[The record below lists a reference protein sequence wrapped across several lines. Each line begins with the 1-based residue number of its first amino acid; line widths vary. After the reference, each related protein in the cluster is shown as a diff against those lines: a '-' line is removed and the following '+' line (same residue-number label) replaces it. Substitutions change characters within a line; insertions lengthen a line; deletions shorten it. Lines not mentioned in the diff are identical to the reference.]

1 MIEPD
6 KRKAVFALHTEG
18 MTQREISR
26 RLRISRNT
34 VRAIIVQDGRQP
46 DIVRK
51 DQKQIDPELLQK
63 LYQDCDGW
71 VQRVHE
77 KLAEEHGISVGY
89 STLTRMLR
97 KQGLGLPA
105 SKRCDRVP
113 DEPGLE
119 MQHDTTLYQVE
130 LGDQRTKVIAS
141 VLYLRYSKRR
151 YLKFYRVFNRFAMK
165 CFLHEALM
173 YWGYAARQCV
183 IDNTNLAR
191 LRGTGRQAVI
201 VPEMMAFARGYGFE
215 FLCHEIRH
223 PNRKAGEERSFWTVE
238 TNFLPGR
245 QFSSLEDLNQ
255 QALEWATVRM
265 EHRPM
270 NRTGLIPAKAFEHE
284 RGDLTQLSCHLP
296 APYCSEGRGTDQ
308 YGFMA
313 WNGNY
318 FWVPGNRRE
327 DVRVFRYAEHLK
339 IFQHG
344 KCVAEY
350 RLPAEGVKNKRI
362 SPEGQP
368 QPRHQPHNRKRDS
381 QAEETRLHAM
391 GAEVTAYLEYAV
403 KTQGIQRHRFTRELF
418 ALSRR
423 VTPAAFL
430 QTVQRAMRYRI
441 TDIRVVERIA
451 WLCLS
456 QSTEQLPEVEV
467 SDDYQ
472 DRPAYL
478 EGRLTDEPDLSIYD
492 VPGEDDPP
500 SDVAEPGHIAEPD
513 DVAETRAHDEPGGS
527 EHPEDCEDS
536 DEQHPPQ
543 ESGA

>member
-18 MTQREISR
+18 MTLREISR
-26 RLRISRNT
+26 RLQISRNT
-34 VRAIIVQDGRQP
+34 VRTIIRLEGRQP
-46 DIVRK
+46 GVVRK
-51 DQKQIDPELLQK
+51 DQKQIDPDLLQK
-63 LYQDCDGW
+63 LYHDCDGW

-77 KLAEEHGISVGY
+77 QLAEEHGICVGY

-97 KQGLGLPA
+97 KPGLGLPA
-105 SKRCDRVP
+105 AARCDRVP

-119 MQHDTTLYQVE
+119 MQHDTSVYQVL

-141 VLYLRYSKRR
+141 LLYLRYSKRR

-165 CFLHEALM
+165 CFLHEALLF
-173 YWGYAARQCV
+173 WGYAAQQCV
-183 IDNTNLAR
+183 IDNTNWAR

-201 VPEMMAFARGYGFE
+201 VPEMEAFARGYGFR
-215 FLCHEIRH
+215 FLCHEVRH
-223 PNRKAGEERSFWTVE
+223 SNRKAGEERSFWTVE

-245 QFSSLEDLNQ
+245 RFSSLEDLNQ
-255 QALEWATVRM
+255 QAREWSTVRM
-265 EHRPM
+265 EHRPVS
-270 NRTGLIPAKAFEHE
+270 RTGLIPAKAFEHE

-296 APYCSEGRGTDQ
+296 APYCSEERGTDQ
-308 YGFMA
+308 SGYVA

-339 IFQHG
+339 LFQHG
-344 KCVAEY
+344 ICVAEY
-350 RLPAEGVKNKRI
+350 AIPAEGVKNERI

-368 QPRHQPHNRKRDS
+368 RPRHQPKNRKRDS
-381 QAEETRLHAM
+381 QAEESRLHAL
-391 GAEVTAYLEYAV
+391 GPDVTAYLEYAV
-403 KTQGIQRHRFTRELF
+403 KTPGIQRHRFTRELF

-430 QTVQRAMRYRI
+430 QTVQRALKYRI
-441 TDIRVVERIA
+441 TDIRVVDRIA

-467 SDDYQ
+467 NEDYQ
-472 DRPAYL
+472 DRPAWL
-478 EGRLTDEPDLSIYD
+478 EGRLTDEPDLSIYGDPSD
-492 VPGEDDPP
+492 VDEPGEDSDP
-500 SDVAEPGHIAEPD
+500 SDDKPHHDKPSGDERPGDA
-513 DVAETRAHDEPGGS
+513 A
-527 EHPEDCEDS
+527 DS
-536 DEQHPPQ
+536 HPPE